1 MVIISL
7 GYLLIFKKT
16 AVLSLKGRSGL
27 SFPFSKYFP
36 VSSGRP
42 WSTTFLVTDRR
53 IYLRKN
59 NFSLKNLQE
68 ERRILTISLQNI

>member
-16 AVLSLKGRSGL
+16 AVLSKGRLGL

-36 VSSGRP
+36 VYSGRP

-59 NFSLKNLQE
+59 NFSLHLKNLQE
-68 ERRILTISLQNI
+68 EY